1 MTLKHKKPP
10 IPPEQASA
18 KPDNWSGPWGR
29 INLTSAGFDVVRF
42 CQRPD
47 GLPEQTHSYPYRV
60 LSSWH
65 WTDGAPEELR
75 IEASADQ
82 VTVRG
87 RGLERIV
94 EALDQGTLEILCEI
108 PGDLPPSEEHAVWI
122 TAISI
127 ERREIG

>member
-1 MTLKHKKPP
+1 MTLKHKKQPVPP
-10 IPPEQASA
+10 GPISA

-29 INLTSAGFDVVRF
+29 INPTSSGFDVVRF
-42 CQRPD
+42 CQRP
-47 GLPEQTHSYPYRV
+47 EHSSEKTHSYPYRV

-82 VTVRG
+82 VTIKG

-94 EALDQGTLEILCEI
+94 EALDRGTLEVLCEVSGEV
-108 PGDLPPSEEHAVWI
+108 PTSEEYAVWI

-127 ERREIG
+127 ERKQPD